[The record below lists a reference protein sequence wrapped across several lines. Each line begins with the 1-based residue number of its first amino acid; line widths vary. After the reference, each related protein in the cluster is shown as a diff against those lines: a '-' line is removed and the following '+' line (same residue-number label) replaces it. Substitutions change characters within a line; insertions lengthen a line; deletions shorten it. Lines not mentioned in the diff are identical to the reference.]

1 MGIITLKIEPWDTV
15 MFRDGT
21 LLDKKTSNYVESRFF
36 PYPSV
41 FYGAICTSLM
51 ENGYLNEVH
60 KTLLERNTTTL
71 EDVLKENLKIR
82 QIYLEMENEIYL
94 PAPRDLMVNE
104 DGDIRDSD
112 FQKGLLY
119 TNPQL
124 QEKVKPASGKYIS
137 LYEFM
142 TCYDISEKEEIYL
155 KNQQEFAG
163 EYQKTGIELEDNK
176 KIAKK
181 EHLYFTTM
189 RDYTYKNTCFLIE
202 AEIHDEISKG
212 FRANILLG
220 GEARM
225 ARLELFLGSLDE
237 YHKDV
242 REYNKKKS
250 SSENLKLIFTTP
262 FIMKNEKSLE
272 SVLKEKGISVLSKI
286 IGKPETAGGWD
297 MAKNKPKELKKVIPE
312 GSLYLLKSSQFKSNT
327 NEQNKKLLSEIL
339 SDVIIQKHRGFG
351 SFILGN
357 EEAVYD

>member
-1 MGIITLKIEPWDTV
+1 MGLYWI
-15 MFRDGT
+15 
-21 LLDKKTSNYVESRFF
+21 KKQSNYVESRFF

-60 KTLLERNTTTL
+60 KTLIERNTTLL

-94 PAPRDLMVNE
+94 PAPRDLIVNE
-104 DGDIRDSD
+104 DGDIRESN

-189 RDYTYKNTCFLIE
+189 KDYTYKNTCFLIE

-220 GEARM
+220 ERPGWPGWNYFWGHWTSIIKI
-225 ARLELFLGSLDE
+225 LENIT
-237 YHKDV
+237 K
-242 REYNKKKS
+242 RK
-250 SSENLKLIFTTP
+250 
-262 FIMKNEKSLE
+262 
-272 SVLKEKGISVLSKI
+272 
-286 IGKPETAGGWD
+286 A
-297 MAKNKPKELKKVIPE
+297 
-312 GSLYLLKSSQFKSNT
+312 
-327 NEQNKKLLSEIL
+327 
-339 SDVIIQKHRGFG
+339 
-351 SFILGN
+351 
-357 EEAVYD
+357 AVKT

>member
-1 MGIITLKIEPWDTV
+1 MGIITLKIEPWDTA

-41 FYGAICTSLM
+41 YYGAICTSLM

-225 ARLELFLGSLDE
+225 SDGRMWEVLTARYFSAICLPDCTVM
-237 YHKDV
+237 HV
-242 REYNKKKS
+242 
-250 SSENLKLIFTTP
+250 
-262 FIMKNEKSLE
+262 
-272 SVLKEKGISVLSKI
+272 
-286 IGKPETAGGWD
+286 TA
-297 MAKNKPKELKKVIPE
+297 
-312 GSLYLLKSSQFKSNT
+312 
-327 NEQNKKLLSEIL
+327 
-339 SDVIIQKHRGFG
+339 
-351 SFILGN
+351 
-357 EEAVYD
+357 

>member
-1 MGIITLKIEPWDTV
+1 MGIITLKIEPWDTA

-60 KTLLERNTTTL
+60 KTLLERNTTIL

-104 DGDIRDSD
+104 DGDIRDSN
-112 FQKGLLY
+112 FQEGLLY

-225 ARLELFLGSLDE
+225 ARLELFLGPLDE

-250 SSENLKLIFTTP
+250 SNENLKLIFTTP
-262 FIMKNEKSLE
+262 FIMKKEKSLE
-272 SVLKEKGISVLSKI
+272 SILNEKGISVLSKI